1 MRIDPATIERI
12 RQTADVADVIGD
24 YVSLKKKGANLWA
37 CCPFHGEKSP
47 SFSVSPA
54 KGIYKCF
61 GCGKAGDSIRFIMD
75 IEGLGY
81 GEALR
86 HLAKKYGIEIQE
98 TVMTD
103 EQLLAQ
109 NERES
114 LLIVLNYA
122 KNYYQNNLFKHDEG
136 QAIGYPYFK
145 ERGFSDKTINT
156 FELGYSLESWDA
168 FTKEALKSG
177 YNLEV
182 LEKAGL
188 TIIKNNETTAPPA
201 SRGGAFSTELSEE
214 MTESKAPPLGAG
226 GASVRSFDRFRN
238 RVTFPIHNVSGK
250 VIAFGARILKADK
263 SQAKYLNSPETE
275 VYHKSNVLYGIF
287 QAKNAIRTKDVC
299 YLVEGYTD
307 VISLHQAGIENVVA
321 SSGTSL
327 TIEQIR
333 LIGRFTQNITV
344 LYDGDTAGIKASL
357 RGMDMI
363 LEEGLNVKLVVFPEG
378 EDPDSYVQKIGS
390 EAFVKHIQ
398 ENATDFITFKAEL
411 SLKEAAGDPFKKAEL
426 IKDMVGSISKIPD
439 SIKRSIFFQKTASL
453 MQIDEQLLI
462 SESNKITIERG
473 RQKEK
478 DRERDNNR
486 QRLQN
491 DLPKGVTL
499 SKPAP
504 NINLG
509 EMPSFSEDEDF
520 SGFLGDFTPSQHV
533 VEVVIDLPEAPRVT
547 IKGMYPQEQECIRLL
562 INHGTR
568 EVDPEQAKG
577 VTLVHYV
584 LHEIDGMNFETP
596 LYQEILSTFREHL
609 LKEIILPTDYF
620 IGHENTPIQQ
630 EAINLITERYSASD
644 EWANFDIFVPVK
656 DYKLPDVVYQNLLRL
671 KKAYKEIENEQLH
684 KKMFNTSSPE
694 EGDLLLRQ
702 FMDNKEVVKQIA
714 NILGTVVSR

>member
-12 RQTADVADVIGD
+12 RQSADVADVIGD
-24 YVSLKKKGANLWA
+24 YVSLKKKGSNLWA

-103 EQLLAQ
+103 EQLQSQ

-122 KNYYQNNLFKHDEG
+122 KNYYQNNLFKHNEG
-136 QAIGYPYFK
+136 QSVGYPYFK
-145 ERGFSDKTINT
+145 ERGFSDKTIHT

-168 FTKEALKSG
+168 FTKEALKNG
-177 YNLEV
+177 YSLEV

-188 TIIKNNETTAPPA
+188 TIIKESEQLAVGSRHA
-201 SRGGAFSTELSEE
+201 SENV
-214 MTESKAPPLGAG
+214 K
-226 GASVRSFDRFRN
+226 SFDRFRN

-250 VIAFGARILKADK
+250 VIAFGARILKSDK

-287 QAKNAIRTKDVC
+287 QAKNAIRTKEVC

-333 LIGRFTQNITV
+333 LINRFTQNITV
-344 LYDGDTAGIKASL
+344 LYDGDSAGIKASL

-390 EAFVKHIQ
+390 EAFVKNIQ
-398 ENATDFITFKAEL
+398 DNATDFITFKAEL
-411 SLKEAAGDPFKKAEL
+411 SLKEAGNDPFKRAEL

-439 SIKRSIFFQKTASL
+439 SIKRSIFFQKTANL

-509 EMPSFSEDEDF
+509 DMPSFSEDEEF
-520 SGFLGDFTPSQHV
+520 SGFLGDFSPNQQV
-533 VEVVIDLPEAPRVT
+533 AEPLIDSPAAPRTV
-547 IKGMYPQEQECIRLL
+547 ISGMGLQELECIRLL
-562 INHGTR
+562 INHGNK
-568 EVDPEQAKG
+568 EVDPGVAPG
-577 VTLVHYV
+577 VTVTHYI
-584 LHEIDGMNFETP
+584 LAEIDGMNFATP
-596 LYQEILSTFREHL
+596 IYQEILTIFREQL
-609 LKEIILPTDYF
+609 LQGNILNAQHF
-620 IGHENTPIQQ
+620 IGHKLEKIQH
-630 EAINLITERYSASD
+630 EAINLSSERYSISEA
-644 EWANFDIFVPVK
+644 WVKHDIIVPTEI
-656 DYKLPDVVYQNLLRL
+656 DKLADLAYQNILRL
-671 KKAYKEIENEQLH
+671 KKAYNEQQMKEIM
-684 KKMFNTSSPE
+684 KKMSQTSDMIE
-694 EGDLLLRQ
+694 QTRLLEM
-702 FMDNKEVVKQIA
+702 FMQAKQIEKDIA
-714 NILGTVVSR
+714 QELGTVVVR

>member
-168 FTKEALKSG
+168 FTKEALKNG
-177 YNLEV
+177 YSLEV

-188 TIIKNNETTAPPA
+188 TIIKENDTNSQLTAQ
-201 SRGGAFSTELSEE
+201 
-214 MTESKAPPLGAG
+214 K
-226 GASVRSFDRFRN
+226 SFDRFRN

-287 QAKNAIRTKDVC
+287 QAKNSIRTKDVC

-344 LYDGDTAGIKASL
+344 LYDGDSAGIKASL
-357 RGMDMI
+357 RGLDLI
-363 LEEGLNVKLVVFPEG
+363 LKEDLNVKLALFPEG
-378 EDPDSYVQKIGS
+378 EDPDSYVQKVGS
-390 EAFVKHIQ
+390 EVFLSHIQ
-398 ENATDFITFKAEL
+398 NNATDFIAFKADYL
-411 SLKEAAGDPFKKAEL
+411 SKEAGTDTVKLAQMAMDMAESLANVNDPVKRSLFLQET
-426 IKDMVGSISKIPD
+426 SKIT
-439 SIKRSIFFQKTASL
+439 K
-453 MQIDEQLLI
+453 I
-462 SESNKITIERG
+462 SEDIINTAINKIILNRIKQG
-473 RQKEK
+473 DKESQIQVN
-478 DRERDNNR
+478 RER
-486 QRLQN
+486 LKK
-491 DLPKGVTL
+491 DLPQGVILNTDR
-499 SKPAP
+499 
-504 NINLG
+504 NNLDDL
-509 EMPSFSEDEDF
+509 PSFSEDDDSSSFIIDNNFERNGE
-520 SGFLGDFTPSQHV
+520 SLLNSELQKKLIESLRSPSH
-533 VEVVIDLPEAPRVT
+533 L
-547 IKGMYPQEQECIRLL
+547 QELECIRLL
-562 INHGTR
+562 INHGTK
-568 EVDPEQAKG
+568 EVDPGVAPG
-577 VTLVHYV
+577 VTVTHYI
-584 LHEIDGMNFETP
+584 LSEIDGMNFATP
-596 LYQEILSTFREHL
+596 IYQEILSIFREQFL
-609 LKEIILPTDYF
+609 QGNILDAQHF
-620 IGHENTPIQQ
+620 IGHQLENVQQ
-630 EAINLITERYSASD
+630 EAINLSSERYSISD
-644 EWANFDIFVPVK
+644 QWVKHEIIVPTEI
-656 DYKLPDVVYQNLLRL
+656 DKLADLAFQNILRL
-671 KKAYKEIENEQLH
+671 KKAYNEQQMKDLM
-684 KKMFNTSSPE
+684 KQMSQTFDINEQTRLLEMFMQAKNIE
-694 EGDLLLRQ
+694 KDIA
-702 FMDNKEVVKQIA
+702 KE
-714 NILGTVVSR
+714 LGTVVK

>member
-122 KNYYQNNLFKHDEG
+122 KNYYQSNLFKHDEG
-136 QAIGYPYFK
+136 QSVGYPYFK

-168 FTKEALKSG
+168 FTKEALKNG
-177 YNLEV
+177 YSLEV

-188 TIIKNNETTAPPA
+188 TIIKESEQLAVG
-201 SRGGAFSTELSEE
+201 SRQSAENV
-214 MTESKAPPLGAG
+214 K
-226 GASVRSFDRFRN
+226 SFDRFRN

-250 VIAFGARILKADK
+250 VIAFGARILKSDK

-287 QAKNAIRTKDVC
+287 QAKNTIRTKDVC

-390 EAFVKHIQ
+390 DDFVKHIQ
-398 ENATDFITFKAEL
+398 ESAKDFITFKAEL

-473 RQKEK
+473 RQKDK

-504 NINLG
+504 NINIS

-520 SGFLGDFTPSQHV
+520 SGFLGDFNPTQHNN
-533 VEVVIDLPEAPRVT
+533 EPLIDSPEAPR
-547 IKGMYPQEQECIRLL
+547 IILSGMGLQELECIRLL
-562 INHGTR
+562 INHGTK
-568 EVDPEQAKG
+568 EVDPGVAPG
-577 VTLVHYV
+577 VTVTHYI
-584 LHEIDGMNFETP
+584 LAEIDGMNFATP
-596 LYQEILSTFREHL
+596 IYQEILSIFREQFL
-609 LKEIILPTDYF
+609 QGNILNAQHF
-620 IGHENTPIQQ
+620 IGHQVENIQQ
-630 EAINLITERYSASD
+630 EAINLSSERYSISD
-644 EWANFDIFVPVK
+644 QWVKHEIIVPTEI
-656 DYKLPDVVYQNLLRL
+656 DKLADLAFQNILRL
-671 KKAYKEIENEQLH
+671 KKAYNEQQM
-684 KKMFNTSSPE
+684 KDIM
-694 EGDLLLRQ
+694 
-702 FMDNKEVVKQIA
+702 KQIA
-714 NILGTVVSR
+714 QTSDMTEQTRLLEMFMQAKNIEKDIAKELGTVVIR

>member
-1 MRIDPATIERI
+1 MRIDPGTIERI

-103 EQLLAQ
+103 EQLQSQ

-122 KNYYQNNLFKHDEG
+122 KNYYQNNLFKHEEG
-136 QAIGYPYFK
+136 QSIGYPYFK

-168 FTKEALKSG
+168 FTKEALKNG
-177 YNLEV
+177 YSLEV

-188 TIIKNNETTAPPA
+188 TIIKESEQSAVGNNQN
-201 SRGGAFSTELSEE
+201 
-214 MTESKAPPLGAG
+214 K
-226 GASVRSFDRFRN
+226 SFDRFRN

-250 VIAFGARILKADK
+250 VIAFGARILKTDK

-287 QAKNAIRTKDVC
+287 QAKNSIRTKDVC

-398 ENATDFITFKAEL
+398 DQAADFITFKAEL
-411 SLKEAAGDPFKKAEL
+411 SLKEAGNDPFKRAEL

-439 SIKRSIFFQKTASL
+439 SIKRSIFFQKTASM

-462 SESNKITIERG
+462 SESNKITLERG
-473 RQKEK
+473 KQREK
-478 DRERDNNR
+478 DREREQNR
-486 QRLQN
+486 QRLQS

-499 SKPAP
+499 SKPNP
-504 NINLG
+504 NVNLG
-509 EMPSFSEDEDF
+509 EMPSFSEDEEF
-520 SGFLGDFTPSQHV
+520 SGFLTPGVVGGDTDHGI
-533 VEVVIDLPEAPRVT
+533 VIDAPDAPRTVLS
-547 IKGMYPQEQECIRLL
+547 GMALQELECIRLL
-562 INHGTR
+562 INHGTK
-568 EVDPEQAKG
+568 EVDPGVAPG
-577 VTLVHYV
+577 VTVTHYI
-584 LHEIDGMNFETP
+584 LAEIDGMNFATP
-596 LYQEILSTFREHL
+596 IYQEILTIFREQFL
-609 LKEIILPTDYF
+609 QGNILNAQHF
-620 IGHENTPIQQ
+620 IGHQLDNIQQ
-630 EAINLITERYSASD
+630 EAINLSSERYSISD
-644 EWANFDIFVPVK
+644 QWVKHDIHVPTEI
-656 DYKLPDVVYQNLLRL
+656 DKLADLAFQNILRL
-671 KKAYKEIENEQLH
+671 KKAYNEQQMKEIMKKISQTADMTEQ
-684 KKMFNTSSPE
+684 TQ
-694 EGDLLLRQ
+694 LLEQ
-702 FMDNKEVVKQIA
+702 FMILKKIEKDIA
-714 NILGTVVSR
+714 NELGTVVVR

>member
-1 MRIDPATIERI
+1 MRIDEQTIERI
-12 RQTADVADVIGD
+12 RQSADIADVIGD

-98 TVMTD
+98 TVLTD
-103 EQLLAQ
+103 EQQLAQ

-122 KNYYQNNLFKHDEG
+122 KNYFQDNLFKHEEG
-136 QAIGYPYFK
+136 QSIGYPYFK

-156 FELGYSLESWDA
+156 FELGYSLEGWDA
-168 FTKEALKSG
+168 FTKEALKNG
-177 YNLEV
+177 YSLDI
-182 LEKAGL
+182 LAKAGL
-188 TIIKNNETTAPPA
+188 TILKENEQTTNPNAQ
-201 SRGGAFSTELSEE
+201 
-214 MTESKAPPLGAG
+214 K
-226 GASVRSFDRFRN
+226 SFDRFRN
-238 RVTFPIHNVSGK
+238 RVTFPIHNVAGK

-327 TIEQIR
+327 TTEQIR

-344 LYDGDTAGIKASL
+344 LYDGDSAGIKASL

-390 EAFVKHIQ
+390 DAFVKHI
-398 ENATDFITFKAEL
+398 EDHASDFITFKAEL
-411 SLKEAAGDPFKKAEL
+411 SLKEAGNDPFKRAEL

-439 SIKRSIFFQKTASL
+439 SIKRSVFFQKTANL

-462 SESNKITIERG
+462 SESNKVSIERAK
-473 RQKEK
+473 QKDK
-478 DRERDNNR
+478 DREREQNR

-491 DLPKGVTL
+491 DLPKGVTV
-499 SKPAP
+499 SKPTP
-504 NINLG
+504 PPSSFDLDG
-509 EMPSFSEDEDF
+509 MMSFSEEEEF
-520 SGFLGDFTPSQHV
+520 SGFPVDFVPTQPVNTP
-533 VEVVIDLPEAPRVT
+533 VIESPEAPRTVVS
-547 IKGMYPQEQECIRLL
+547 GMGIQELECIRLL
-562 INHGTR
+562 INHGTK
-568 EVDPEQAKG
+568 EVDPGVAPG
-577 VTLVHYV
+577 VTLMQYI
-584 LHEIDGMNFETP
+584 LSEIDGMNFETP
-596 LYQEILSTFREHL
+596 IYQEILTIFREQFL
-609 LKEIILPTDYF
+609 QGNILNAQHF
-620 IGHENTPIQQ
+620 IGHRLANIQM
-630 EAINLITERYSASD
+630 EAINLSTERYSISEA
-644 EWANFDIFVPVK
+644 WVKHDIHVPTEE
-656 DYKLPDVVYQNLLRL
+656 DKLADLAFQNILRL
-671 KKAYKEIENEQLH
+671 KKAYNEQQMKGLMKQISQTKDINEQTRLLEMFMEAKEIE
-684 KKMFNTSSPE
+684 
-694 EGDLLLRQ
+694 
-702 FMDNKEVVKQIA
+702 KQISKE
-714 NILGTVVSR
+714 LGTVVK

>member
-122 KNYYQNNLFKHDEG
+122 KNYYQSNLFKHDEG
-136 QAIGYPYFK
+136 QSVGYPYFK

-168 FTKEALKSG
+168 FTKEALKNG
-177 YNLEV
+177 YSLEV

-188 TIIKNNETTAPPA
+188 TIIKESEQLAVG
-201 SRGGAFSTELSEE
+201 SRQSAENV
-214 MTESKAPPLGAG
+214 K
-226 GASVRSFDRFRN
+226 SFDRFRN

-250 VIAFGARILKADK
+250 VIAFGARILKSDK

-287 QAKNAIRTKDVC
+287 QAKNTIRTKDVC

-390 EAFVKHIQ
+390 DDFVKHIQ
-398 ENATDFITFKAEL
+398 ESAKDFITFKAEL

-473 RQKEK
+473 RQKDK

-504 NINLG
+504 NINIS

-520 SGFLGDFTPSQHV
+520 SGFLGDFKPNQHNN
-533 VEVVIDLPEAPRVT
+533 EPLIDSPEAPRIT
-547 IKGMYPQEQECIRLL
+547 LSGMGLQELECIRLL
-562 INHGTR
+562 INHGTK
-568 EVDPEQAKG
+568 EVDPGVAPG
-577 VTLVHYV
+577 VTVTHYI
-584 LHEIDGMNFETP
+584 LAEIEGMNFATP
-596 LYQEILSTFREHL
+596 IYQEILSIFREQF
-609 LKEIILPTDYF
+609 LKGNILNAQHF
-620 IGHENTPIQQ
+620 IGHQIENIQQ
-630 EAINLITERYSASD
+630 EAINLSSERYSISD
-644 EWANFDIFVPVK
+644 QWVKHEIIVPTEI
-656 DYKLPDVVYQNLLRL
+656 DKLADLAFQNILRL
-671 KKAYKEIENEQLH
+671 KKAYNEQQM
-684 KKMFNTSSPE
+684 KDIM
-694 EGDLLLRQ
+694 
-702 FMDNKEVVKQIA
+702 KQIA
-714 NILGTVVSR
+714 QTSDMTEQTRLLEMFMQAKNIEKDIAKELGTVVIR

>member
-81 GEALR
+81 GEALK

-103 EQLLAQ
+103 EQLQSQ

-114 LLIVLNYA
+114 LLIALNYA

-168 FTKEALKSG
+168 FTKEALKNG
-177 YNLEV
+177 YSLEV

-188 TIIKNNETTAPPA
+188 TIVKDNEQ
-201 SRGGAFSTELSEE
+201 SNQN
-214 MTESKAPPLGAG
+214 K
-226 GASVRSFDRFRN
+226 SFDRFRN

-287 QAKNAIRTKDVC
+287 QAKNSIRTQDVC

-344 LYDGDTAGIKASL
+344 LYDGDAAGIKASL

-363 LEEGLNVKLVVFPEG
+363 LEEGLNVKLVEFPEG

-390 EAFVKHIQ
+390 ENFLKHIR

-411 SLKEAAGDPFKKAEL
+411 SLKEAGNDPFKRAEL

-462 SESNKITIERG
+462 SESNKITIERA
-473 RQKEK
+473 RQKDK
-478 DRERDNNR
+478 DRERDSNR
-486 QRLQN
+486 QRLQS
-491 DLPKGVTL
+491 DLPKGVTV
-499 SKPAP
+499 SKPNP
-504 NINLG
+504 NVNIG
-509 EMPSFSEDEDF
+509 DMPSFSEDEDF
-520 SGFLGDFTPSQHV
+520 SGFLGDFTPNQQNI
-533 VEVVIDLPEAPRVT
+533 EVVIDAPDSTRTVLS
-547 IKGMYPQEQECIRLL
+547 GMALQELECIRLL
-562 INHGTR
+562 INHGTK
-568 EVDPEQAKG
+568 EVDPGVAPG
-577 VTLVHYV
+577 VTLTHYI
-584 LHEIDGMNFETP
+584 LDEIDGMNFATP
-596 LYQEILSTFREHL
+596 IYQEILSMFREQFL
-609 LKEIILPTDYF
+609 LGNILDAQHF
-620 IGHENTPIQQ
+620 IGHKLEKIQM
-630 EAINLITERYSASD
+630 EAINLSTERYSISEAWVKH
-644 EWANFDIFVPVK
+644 EIIVPTEI
-656 DYKLPDVVYQNLLRL
+656 DKLADLAFQNILRL
-671 KKAYKEIENEQLH
+671 KKAYNEQQMKDLM
-684 KKMFNTSSPE
+684 KQMSQTSDITEQTRLLEMFMQAKNIE
-694 EGDLLLRQ
+694 KDIA
-702 FMDNKEVVKQIA
+702 KE
-714 NILGTVVSR
+714 LGTVVIR

>member
-1 MRIDPATIERI
+1 MRIDEQTIERI
-12 RQTADVADVIGD
+12 RQSADIADVIGD

-98 TVMTD
+98 TILTD
-103 EQLLAQ
+103 EQQLAQ

-122 KNYYQNNLFKHDEG
+122 KNYFQDNLFKHEEG
-136 QAIGYPYFK
+136 QSIGYPYFK

-156 FELGYSLESWDA
+156 FELGYSLEGWDA
-168 FTKEALKSG
+168 FTKEAIKNG
-177 YNLEV
+177 YSLDI
-182 LEKAGL
+182 LAKAGL
-188 TIIKNNETTAPPA
+188 TILKENEQTANPNA
-201 SRGGAFSTELSEE
+201 Q
-214 MTESKAPPLGAG
+214 K
-226 GASVRSFDRFRN
+226 SFDRFRN
-238 RVTFPIHNVSGK
+238 RVTFPIHNVAGK

-327 TIEQIR
+327 TTEQIR

-344 LYDGDTAGIKASL
+344 LYDGDSAGIKASL

-390 EAFVKHIQ
+390 DAFVKHI
-398 ENATDFITFKAEL
+398 EDHASDFITFKAEL
-411 SLKEAAGDPFKKAEL
+411 SLKEAGNDPFKRAEL

-439 SIKRSIFFQKTASL
+439 SIKRSVFFQKTANL

-462 SESNKITIERG
+462 SESNKVSIERAK
-473 RQKEK
+473 QKDK
-478 DRERDNNR
+478 DREREQNR

-491 DLPKGVTL
+491 DLPKGVTV
-499 SKPAP
+499 SKPTPPPPAFD
-504 NINLG
+504 LDG
-509 EMPSFSEDEDF
+509 MMSFSEEEEF
-520 SGFLGDFTPSQHV
+520 SGFPVDFVPAQPVNTP
-533 VEVVIDLPEAPRVT
+533 VIESPEAPRT
-547 IKGMYPQEQECIRLL
+547 TLTGMKAQEYECIRLL
-562 INHGTR
+562 INYGTMD
-568 EVDPEQAKG
+568 VDPG
-577 VTLVHYV
+577 VAPGHTVVQYMLEELKDV
-584 LHEIDGMNFETP
+584 NFETP
-596 LYQEILSTFREHL
+596 LYHEILTTFRNKYSEGIIL
-609 LKEIILPTDYF
+609 DMQYFINNPVLQIQNEVISLAADRYSVSDGWLKHEIIIPT
-620 IGHENTPIQQ
+620 EVQ
-630 EAINLITERYSASD
+630 
-644 EWANFDIFVPVK
+644 
-656 DYKLPDVVYQNLLRL
+656 KLPDSTFQNLLRIQMAFHKNASSTL
-671 KKAYKEIENEQLH
+671 IKQLGNSDGNEDNRIALINQHNQRVKEIA
-684 KKMFNTSSPE
+684 
-694 EGDLLLRQ
+694 D
-702 FMDNKEVVKQIA
+702 
-714 NILGTVVSR
+714 ILGTVVSK

>member
-122 KNYYQNNLFKHDEG
+122 KNYYQSNLFKHDEG
-136 QAIGYPYFK
+136 QSVGYPYFK

-168 FTKEALKSG
+168 FTKEALKNG
-177 YNLEV
+177 YSLEV

-188 TIIKNNETTAPPA
+188 TIIKESEQLAVG
-201 SRGGAFSTELSEE
+201 SRQSAENV
-214 MTESKAPPLGAG
+214 K
-226 GASVRSFDRFRN
+226 SFDRFRN

-250 VIAFGARILKADK
+250 VIAFGARILKSDK

-287 QAKNAIRTKDVC
+287 QAKNTIRTKDVC

-390 EAFVKHIQ
+390 DDFVKHIQ
-398 ENATDFITFKAEL
+398 ESAKDFITFKAEL

-473 RQKEK
+473 RQKDK

-504 NINLG
+504 NINIS

-520 SGFLGDFTPSQHV
+520 SGFLGDFKPNQHNN
-533 VEVVIDLPEAPRVT
+533 EPLIDSPEAPR
-547 IKGMYPQEQECIRLL
+547 IILSGMGLQELECIRLL
-562 INHGTR
+562 INHGTK
-568 EVDPEQAKG
+568 EVDPGVAPG
-577 VTLVHYV
+577 VTVTHYI
-584 LHEIDGMNFETP
+584 LAEIDGMNFATP
-596 LYQEILSTFREHL
+596 IYQEILSIFREQFL
-609 LKEIILPTDYF
+609 QGNILNAQHF
-620 IGHENTPIQQ
+620 IGHQIENIQQ
-630 EAINLITERYSASD
+630 EAINLSSERYSISD
-644 EWANFDIFVPVK
+644 QWVKHEIIVPTEI
-656 DYKLPDVVYQNLLRL
+656 DKLADLAFQNILRL
-671 KKAYKEIENEQLH
+671 KKAYNEQQM
-684 KKMFNTSSPE
+684 KDIM
-694 EGDLLLRQ
+694 
-702 FMDNKEVVKQIA
+702 KQIA
-714 NILGTVVSR
+714 QTSDMTEQTRLLEMFMQAKNIEKDIAKELGTVVIR

>member
-12 RQTADVADVIGD
+12 RQSADVADVIGD

-103 EQLLAQ
+103 EQLQSQ

-136 QAIGYPYFK
+136 QSVGYPYFK

-168 FTKEALKSG
+168 LTKEALKNG
-177 YNLEV
+177 YSLEV

-188 TIIKNNETTAPPA
+188 TIIKESEQLAVGSRQA
-201 SRGGAFSTELSEE
+201 SENV
-214 MTESKAPPLGAG
+214 K
-226 GASVRSFDRFRN
+226 SFDRFRN

-250 VIAFGARILKADK
+250 VIAFGARILKTDK

-344 LYDGDTAGIKASL
+344 LYDGDSAGIKASL

-390 EAFVKHIQ
+390 EAFVKNIQ
-398 ENATDFITFKAEL
+398 DNATDFITFKAEL
-411 SLKEAAGDPFKKAEL
+411 SLKEAGSDPFKRAEL

-509 EMPSFSEDEDF
+509 DMPSFSEEEEF
-520 SGFLGDFTPSQHV
+520 SGFLGDFSPNQQVAEPLIES
-533 VEVVIDLPEAPRVT
+533 PEAPRTV
-547 IKGMYPQEQECIRLL
+547 ISGMGLQELECIRLL
-562 INHGTR
+562 INHGNK
-568 EVDPEQAKG
+568 EVDPGVAPG
-577 VTLVHYV
+577 VTVTHYI
-584 LHEIDGMNFETP
+584 LAEIDGMNFATP
-596 LYQEILSTFREHL
+596 IYQEILTIFREQL
-609 LKEIILPTDYF
+609 LQGNILNAQHF
-620 IGHENTPIQQ
+620 IGHKLEKIQH
-630 EAINLITERYSASD
+630 EAINLSSERYSISEA
-644 EWANFDIFVPVK
+644 WVKHDIIVPTEIN
-656 DYKLPDVVYQNLLRL
+656 KLADLAYQNILRL
-671 KKAYKEIENEQLH
+671 KKAYNEQQMKEIMKKMAQTSDMNEQTRLLEMFMQA
-684 KKMFNTSSPE
+684 KKIE
-694 EGDLLLRQ
+694 KDIA
-702 FMDNKEVVKQIA
+702 KE
-714 NILGTVVSR
+714 LGTVVVR

>member
-12 RQTADVADVIGD
+12 KQTADVADVIGD

-81 GEALR
+81 GEALK
-86 HLAKKYGIEIQE
+86 HLAKKYGIEVQE

-103 EQLLAQ
+103 EQLQSQ

-122 KNYYQNNLFKHDEG
+122 KNYYQNNLFNHDEG
-136 QAIGYPYFK
+136 QSIGYPYFK
-145 ERGFSDKTINT
+145 ERGFSDKTIHT

-168 FTKEALKSG
+168 FTKEALKNG
-177 YNLEV
+177 YSLEV

-188 TIIKNNETTAPPA
+188 TITKDNEQ
-201 SRGGAFSTELSEE
+201 SSQN
-214 MTESKAPPLGAG
+214 K
-226 GASVRSFDRFRN
+226 SFDRFRN
-238 RVTFPIHNVSGK
+238 RVTFPIHNVAGK

-263 SQAKYLNSPETE
+263 TQAKYLNSPETE

-287 QAKNAIRTKDVC
+287 QAKNAIRTTDVC

-390 EAFVKHIQ
+390 EDFVKHIQ
-398 ENATDFITFKAEL
+398 KDATDFITFKAEL
-411 SLKEAAGDPFKKAEL
+411 FLKEAGNDPFKRAEL

-473 RQKEK
+473 RQKDK
-478 DRERDNNR
+478 DRERDSNR
-486 QRLQN
+486 QRLQS
-491 DLPKGVTL
+491 DLPKGVTV
-499 SKPAP
+499 SKPNS
-504 NINLG
+504 NINIG
-509 EMPSFSEDEDF
+509 DMPSFSEDEDF
-520 SGFLGDFTPSQHV
+520 SGFLGDFTPNQQIT
-533 VEVVIDLPEAPRVT
+533 EVIIDAPEILRT
-547 IKGMYPQEQECIRLL
+547 MLTGMRAQEYECIRLL
-562 INHGTR
+562 INFGTMD
-568 EVDPEQAKG
+568 VDPDVAPGHTVVQYLLEELKE
-577 VTLVHYV
+577 L
-584 LHEIDGMNFETP
+584 NFETP
-596 LYQEILSTFREHL
+596 LYQEILTTFRTKFSEGIILDMNYFINNSVSEIQHEAISL
-609 LKEIILPTDYF
+609 ATERHSSSEGWLRHEIIVPTA
-620 IGHENTPIQQ
+620 IQ
-630 EAINLITERYSASD
+630 
-644 EWANFDIFVPVK
+644 
-656 DYKLPDVVYQNLLRL
+656 KLSNATFQNLLRIQMAFHKNASSTL
-671 KKAYKEIENEQLH
+671 IKQLGKSNSVEDDRITILILQHNQRIKE
-684 KKMFNTSSPE
+684 
-694 EGDLLLRQ
+694 
-702 FMDNKEVVKQIA
+702 IA
-714 NILGTVVSR
+714 NILGTVVSK

>member
-1 MRIDPATIERI
+1 MRIDEQTIERI
-12 RQTADVADVIGD
+12 RQSADIADVIGD

-98 TVMTD
+98 SVLTD
-103 EQLLAQ
+103 EQMLAQ

-122 KNYYQNNLFKHDEG
+122 KNYFQDNLFKHEEG
-136 QAIGYPYFK
+136 QSIGYPYFK

-156 FELGYSLESWDA
+156 FELGYSLEGWDA
-168 FTKEALKSG
+168 FTKEALKNG
-177 YNLEV
+177 YSLDI
-182 LEKAGL
+182 LAKAGL
-188 TIIKNNETTAPPA
+188 TILKENEQTANPNA
-201 SRGGAFSTELSEE
+201 Q
-214 MTESKAPPLGAG
+214 K
-226 GASVRSFDRFRN
+226 SFDRFRN
-238 RVTFPIHNVSGK
+238 RVTFPIHNVAGK

-327 TIEQIR
+327 TTEQIR

-344 LYDGDTAGIKASL
+344 LYDGDSAGIKASL

-390 EAFVKHIQ
+390 DAFVKHI
-398 ENATDFITFKAEL
+398 EDHASDFITFKAEL
-411 SLKEAAGDPFKKAEL
+411 SLKEAGNDPFKRAEL

-439 SIKRSIFFQKTASL
+439 SIKRSVFFQKTANL

-462 SESNKITIERG
+462 SESNKVSIERAK
-473 RQKEK
+473 QKDK
-478 DRERDNNR
+478 DREREQNR

-491 DLPKGVTL
+491 DLPKGVTV
-499 SKPAP
+499 SKPTPPPPAFD
-504 NINLG
+504 LDG
-509 EMPSFSEDEDF
+509 MMSFSEEEEF
-520 SGFLGDFTPSQHV
+520 SGFPVDFVPAQPVNTP
-533 VEVVIDLPEAPRVT
+533 VIESPEAPRTVVS
-547 IKGMYPQEQECIRLL
+547 GMGIQELECIRLL
-562 INHGTR
+562 INHGTK
-568 EVDPEQAKG
+568 EVDPGVAPG
-577 VTLVHYV
+577 VTLMQYI
-584 LHEIDGMNFETP
+584 LSEIDGMNFETP
-596 LYQEILSTFREHL
+596 IYQEILTIFREQFL
-609 LKEIILPTDYF
+609 LGNILNAQHF
-620 IGHENTPIQQ
+620 IGHRLANIQM
-630 EAINLITERYSASD
+630 EAINLSTERYSISEA
-644 EWANFDIFVPVK
+644 WVKHDIHVPTEE
-656 DYKLPDVVYQNLLRL
+656 DKLADLAFQNILRL
-671 KKAYKEIENEQLH
+671 KKAYNEQQMRGLMKQISQTKDMNEQTRLLEMFMEAKEIE
-684 KKMFNTSSPE
+684 
-694 EGDLLLRQ
+694 
-702 FMDNKEVVKQIA
+702 KQIA
-714 NILGTVVSR
+714 KELGTVVK